1 MSQENENTPIRPKF
15 DALFYKAALL
25 RLIIEP
31 HLCVRFKDYL
41 SEYLFDT
48 GDGNGSLRIIA
59 KVLLE
64 WVRTSSETPTVE
76 GIWSKLQLLPDGEAR
91 ETAISVFNQLRTDD
105 ELHKFSQ
112 SDQVFRTF
120 LQWLKATAFIKEFPR
135 VKEKFNS
142 GSFDQAY
149 DNLEK
154 TLLNIKGITLDDV
167 EDADW
172 GSSLDF
178 LETESMRADRKFHI
192 GIEDFDLQSGFEPQ
206 MLGLFVAGTGAGKCL
221 RKGTRVL
228 MYSGETKNVEDIVA
242 GELLMG
248 PDSSPRTVLSTT
260 VGREMM
266 YEIRPT
272 KGESWGCNSSH
283 ILPLKHTVTGEVTC
297 LSVSEYLGK
306 SNKFKHCHKLYR
318 SGVEFTSSESLPLD
332 PYLFGVWLGDG
343 SRHIPEISNN
353 EPEIIEYLHE
363 FKQANQLDSPS
374 KIDRG
379 VTRTFISRRKKE
391 GASSSVNE
399 FWQAIKLHGLFGDS
413 KGISL
418 TYKTSS
424 VESRLKLL
432 AGLLD
437 TDGYLSNNFF
447 EITTKFDRLKEDILF
462 LARSLGFAAYATRKM
477 SRSNKEAELKPYWRI
492 SISGNI
498 NRIPCIVPRRK
509 ASPRFQKKDVL
520 RTGFSVVPEGIGDY
534 YGFELDGDHLFLLG
548 DFTVAH
554 NTQMTVHL
562 IRKAIEQ
569 QKHIYVACV
578 EDRKVTILR
587 RIYSCLTGI
596 PMDEIKR
603 LCDMSPENRKK
614 MYKAS
619 ESLVKYVTVEF
630 MYGVPLDFIL
640 SRVKEHQ
647 AIRRSKG
654 LPPYEAMVIDYLQ
667 HIAHLSPGDSSHEKL
682 SLSMAKYKDF
692 VLQHNLVG
700 ITHQQVNRTGVA
712 SQNKE
717 ALITMAEMSASFQA
731 AFVADVIISLNRTT
745 EMKERDESV
754 WYVCKGREG
763 SVENKYQ
770 VKTEFDKARFN
781 TENYLRLD
789 RM

>member
-1 MSQENENTPIRPKF
+1 MSQENETTPIRPKF

-25 RLIIEP
+25 RLILEP

-41 SEYLFDT
+41 HEQLFDT
-48 GDGNGSLRIIA
+48 GDGNGSLRTIA
-59 KVLLE
+59 RVLLE
-64 WVRTSSETPTVE
+64 WIRTSSETPTVE
-76 GIWSKLQLLPDGEAR
+76 GIWGRLQLLPDGEAR
-91 ETAISVFNQLRTDD
+91 ESTISVFNQLRTDE
-105 ELHKFSQ
+105 ELHRFSQ

-154 TLLNIKGITLDDV
+154 TLLSIKGISLDDV

-206 MLGLFVAGTGAGKCL
+206 MLGLFVAGTGSGK
-221 RKGTRVL
+221 
-228 MYSGETKNVEDIVA
+228 
-242 GELLMG
+242 
-248 PDSSPRTVLSTT
+248 
-260 VGREMM
+260 
-266 YEIRPT
+266 
-272 KGESWGCNSSH
+272 
-283 ILPLKHTVTGEVTC
+283 
-297 LSVSEYLGK
+297 
-306 SNKFKHCHKLYR
+306 
-318 SGVEFTSSESLPLD
+318 
-332 PYLFGVWLGDG
+332 
-343 SRHIPEISNN
+343 
-353 EPEIIEYLHE
+353 
-363 FKQANQLDSPS
+363 
-374 KIDRG
+374 
-379 VTRTFISRRKKE
+379 
-391 GASSSVNE
+391 
-399 FWQAIKLHGLFGDS
+399 
-413 KGISL
+413 
-418 TYKTSS
+418 
-424 VESRLKLL
+424 
-432 AGLLD
+432 
-437 TDGYLSNNFF
+437 
-447 EITTKFDRLKEDILF
+447 
-462 LARSLGFAAYATRKM
+462 
-477 SRSNKEAELKPYWRI
+477 
-492 SISGNI
+492 
-498 NRIPCIVPRRK
+498 
-509 ASPRFQKKDVL
+509 
-520 RTGFSVVPEGIGDY
+520 
-534 YGFELDGDHLFLLG
+534 
-548 DFTVAH
+548 
-554 NTQMTVHL
+554 TQMSVHL
-562 IRKAIEQ
+562 VRKAIEQ
-569 QKHIYVACV
+569 QKHIYLACV

-603 LCDMSPENRKK
+603 LCDMTPENRKK
-614 MYKAS
+614 MYKAA
-619 ESLVKYVTVEF
+619 ESLAKYVTVEF

-654 LPPYEAMVIDYLQ
+654 IPPYEVMVIDYLQ